1 MLQSKQNN
9 PLYKADK
16 NLLYT
21 RDYFIESG
29 LYLWRTSQ
37 VPSLVRLLIHASN
50 CYYWSLIRQS
60 LECFYETEQLA
71 ALQFRFPA
79 FRGLSLEKEPFEQS
93 ILMSF

>member
-1 MLQSKQNN
+1 MLHSKQNN

-37 VPSLVRLLIHASN
+37 VPSLVRFPSEDLNTRLWVIYDSRYSHQDYDSVLGGVHELSYSN
-50 CYYWSLIRQS
+50 IN
-60 LECFYETEQLA
+60 
-71 ALQFRFPA
+71 
-79 FRGLSLEKEPFEQS
+79 
-93 ILMSF
+93 IN